1 MSGIVAQNVGRPS
14 GLIKAVGGGGAWT
27 EIKTLT
33 SDGSDA
39 TMSFVDGTDDVV
51 LDSTYPVY
59 YFQFINIHQSQT
71 SFASLDVGFRDGGSA
86 YDAVKTTTKFEVHH
100 TESGTSAGPATSGG
114 DDLAQSTSFQRIG
127 LSGWDNDQGMVGFLY
142 LYAPSDTT
150 FVKHF
155 ISRTNASYKG
165 NDSSWSEFV
174 QGYCN
179 TTTAIDGVQFKMS
192 GGNIDSGKIKLFG
205 IKDS

>member
-1 MSGIVAQNVGRPS
+1 MSGIVTQNVLGNS
-14 GLIKAVGGGGAWT
+14 GLVKAVAAAGGAWT

-33 SDGSDA
+33 ASADS
-39 TMSFVDGTDDVV
+39 TLSFVNGTDDVV

-59 YFQFINIHQSQT
+59 CFRFINIHQSQT

-86 YDAVKTTTKFEVHH
+86 YDAVKTTTKFEVYHS
-100 TESGTSAGPATSGG
+100 EADATSFAYSGG
-114 DDLAQSTSFQRIG
+114 DDLTQSTSFMRIG

-155 ISRTNASYKG
+155 ISRTNAYYKG
-165 NDSSWSEFV
+165 NDSSWEEFV
-174 QGYCN
+174 AGYCN

-192 GGNIDSGKIKLFG
+192 GGNIDTGKIKLFG